1 MTFKYVVAA
10 AVVFGFAGAAVAADA
25 SQFVIIKDKNQNC
38 RVVEKNVVSEDELTQ
53 QVGKQAYPSFEEA
66 NIDLKV
72 VCENP

>member
-1 MTFKYVVAA
+1 MLKYALTA
-10 AVVFGFAGAAVAADA
+10 AVMLSFAGAAYAADA
-25 SQFVIIKDKNQNC
+25 SQFVIIKDKNKNC
-38 RVVEKNVVSEDELTQ
+38 RVVEKNVVSEDELGM

>member
-1 MTFKYVVAA
+1 LIFKYVLAA
-10 AVVFGFAGAAVAADA
+10 AVVVGFAGA
-25 SQFVIIKDKNQNC
+25 DKNQHC
-38 RVVEKNVVSEDELTQ
+38 RVVEKNVVGEDALGM

>member
-1 MTFKYVVAA
+1 MTFNYVLAA

-38 RVVEKNVVSEDELTQ
+38 RVVEKNVVSEDKLGE